1 MQPQFHKI
9 GYPILKHNLAFFKQY
24 HSTLLESRNIA
35 GFRESGGKYT
45 HKGQAQSLDACDL

>member
-35 GFRESGGKYT
+35 GFRESGGKST